1 MRRIL
6 LALAIGLTVIALP
19 GVTFAVSDEETVRLL
34 KRDADQGNPNAQG
47 RLGYFY
53 ETGRGGLAKDDREA
67 ARLFNLAADQGN
79 ASARVN
85 LGYFYEKGR
94 GDVAQDER
102 EAARLYK
109 LAADQGNAG
118 GQNYLGILTGTAAAA
133 SPRTSA
139 KPRASSSWPP
149 SRTTPMRNKI

>member
-34 KRDADQGNPNAQG
+34 KRDADQRNPNAQG

-67 ARLFNLAADQGN
+67 ARLYRLAADRVTPPHETI
-79 ASARVN
+79 SA
-85 LGYFYEKGR
+85 GFTE
-94 GDVAQDER
+94 
-102 EAARLYK
+102 
-109 LAADQGNAG
+109 
-118 GQNYLGILTGTAAAA
+118 TAVAA
-133 SPRTSA
+133 SPKTTARLC
-139 KPRASSSWPP
+139 ASSSSPP
-149 SRTTPMRNKI
+149 IRAMLTDN